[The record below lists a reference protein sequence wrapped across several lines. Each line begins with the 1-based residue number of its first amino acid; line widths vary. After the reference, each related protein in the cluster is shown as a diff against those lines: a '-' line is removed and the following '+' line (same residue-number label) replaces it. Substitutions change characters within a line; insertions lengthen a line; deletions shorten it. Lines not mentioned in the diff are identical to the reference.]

1 MKVNFLYFSWIR
13 EILGKREETI
23 DIPSSIKTV
32 MQLLDWQRN
41 RGNDYAIVFEK
52 RRSEVRIAIDL
63 QHVKNVML
71 TQNNQCMI
79 MQCKKNNKFY

>member
-1 MKVNFLYFSWIR
+1 
-13 EILGKREETI
+13 
-23 DIPSSIKTV
+23 

-63 QHVKNVML
+63 QHVKNDTHL
-71 TQNNQCMI
+71 
-79 MQCKKNNKFY
+79 KNPKEIAFFPPVTGG